1 MNSPQHSASDH
12 DAVQQF
18 TDFSLPSIL
27 LETIAEMELVTPTPI
42 QKLAIPALLER
53 KDMIGLAQ
61 TGTGKTA
68 AFLLPLLTHL
78 SEEPR
83 VHKNQPPLSLILAPT
98 RELALQVLETVRLF
112 TVNMNIRS
120 VAVYGGARY
129 DAQINGLRRGAEIIV
144 ATPGRLEDL
153 IKRGAVSLEA
163 IKYFILDEADH
174 MLDLGFHPAM
184 MRISA
189 QIPAGRQTM
198 LFSATMPPPIR
209 KLSDHFLRDPVH
221 VEAPQNQAKAH
232 HITQH
237 VWLVSEK
244 QKRGLLVD
252 MLGQKEVESCVI
264 FVRTKRR
271 ADTLAANLAEIGLKV
286 DALHGDMRQFLRRK
300 VLDKFRASQINIL
313 IATDVAARG
322 IDIPAISHV
331 VNYDMPESQD
341 AYTHRIGRTGR
352 AGKTGVA
359 ISYCNDADG
368 VKLRQIL
375 ATHGDDIVL
384 SDADG
389 NPVADHAISNKPA
402 GRKPRSGDRRPPR
415 PPRKHSGQGS
425 SRDARDGRDGG
436 RGSSRDAR
444 DARDGGKGF
453 GKGGDKP
460 KSKSSGKPAGKTFGK
475 PFDKSS
481 DKPSGKTFG
490 KPDGKR
496 SDRPFG
502 KSAGKPFGK
511 SSEKPSGHSS
521 RWQDEKPSSD
531 MPPRRKKKLA
541 SFSDGGSSEHRSR
554 RGEANTDA
562 KPFHAKPKSH
572 KPSSRP
578 HAKSGMKA
586 GGKSGA
592 NFANKSGAKPGNKSG
607 GSATLK
613 RKR

>member
-1 MNSPQHSASDH
+1 
-12 DAVQQF
+12 
-18 TDFSLPSIL
+18 
-27 LETIAEMELVTPTPI
+27 
-42 QKLAIPALLER
+42 
-53 KDMIGLAQ
+53 
-61 TGTGKTA
+61 
-68 AFLLPLLTHL
+68 
-78 SEEPR
+78 
-83 VHKNQPPLSLILAPT
+83 
-98 RELALQVLETVRLF
+98 
-112 TVNMNIRS
+112 MNIRS

-129 DAQINGLRRGAEIIV
+129 DAQINGLRRGAEIVV

-237 VWLVSEK
+237 VRLVSEK

-271 ADTLAANLAEIGLKV
+271 ADTLAANLGEIGLKV

-300 VLDKFRASQINIL
+300 VLDKFRAGQINIL

-375 ATHGDDIVL
+375 ATHGDDIDL
-384 SDADG
+384 CDADG

-415 PPRKHSGQGS
+415 PSRKHSGQ
-425 SRDARDGRDGG
+425 
-436 RGSSRDAR
+436 GSSRDAR

-490 KPDGKR
+490 KPAGKAAGKPTGKPTGKR
-496 SDRPFG
+496 SDKPFG
-502 KSAGKPFGK
+502 KSGGKPFGK
-511 SSEKPSGHSS
+511 SSENPSGHSS

-531 MPPRRKKKLA
+531 MPTRRKKKPA

-554 RGEANTDA
+554 RGEAKPDA

-586 GGKSGA
+586 GGKSGG
-592 NFANKSGAKPGNKSG
+592 NFANKSGAKSGNKSG

>member
-1 MNSPQHSASDH
+1 MNSPQHSASNH

-18 TDFSLPSIL
+18 ADFSLPSIL

-83 VHKNQPPLSLILAPT
+83 VHKNQPPLALILAPT
-98 RELALQVLETVRLF
+98 RELALQVLENVRLF
-112 TVNMNIRS
+112 TANMNIRS

-129 DAQINGLRRGAEIIV
+129 DAQINGLRRGAEIVV

-237 VWLVSEK
+237 IRLVSEK

-300 VLDKFRASQINIL
+300 VLDKFRAGQINIL

-375 ATHGDDIVL
+375 ATHGDDIDL
-384 SDADG
+384 CDADG
-389 NPVADHAISNKPA
+389 NPVADNAISNKPA

-415 PPRKHSGQGS
+415 PSRKHSGQGS
-425 SRDARDGRDGG
+425 SRDARD
-436 RGSSRDAR
+436 
-444 DARDGGKGF
+444 ARDGRKGSGKA
-453 GKGGDKP
+453 GDKP
-460 KSKSSGKPAGKTFGK
+460 KSKSFG
-475 PFDKSS
+475 KSS

-490 KPDGKR
+490 KPAGKR
-496 SDRPFG
+496 SDKPFA
-502 KSAGKPFGK
+502 KSSGKPFGK

-531 MPPRRKKKLA
+531 MPPRRNKKPA
-541 SFSDGGSSEHRSR
+541 SFSDVGSSDHRSK
-554 RGEANTDA
+554 RGEAQPSA

-572 KPSSRP
+572 KSPSRP

-586 GGKSGA
+586 GGKSGG
-592 NFANKSGAKPGNKSG
+592 NFANKSGAESGTKSGYKSG